1 MKQDKHCTSYEI
13 EPRASQRSLNPNR
26 KQKNEMVIFSTIFEI
41 VDCLIEGFGND
52 HI

>member
-1 MKQDKHCTSYEI
+1 MSSEGGGGGVHI
-13 EPRASQRSLNPNR
+13 VN
-26 KQKNEMVIFSTIFEI
+26 TISEI